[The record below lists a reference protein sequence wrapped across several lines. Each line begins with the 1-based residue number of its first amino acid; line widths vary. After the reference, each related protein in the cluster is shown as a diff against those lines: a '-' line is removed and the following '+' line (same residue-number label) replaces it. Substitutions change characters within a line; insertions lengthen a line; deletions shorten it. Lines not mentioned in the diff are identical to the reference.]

1 MKIISYKKTK
11 SNLYEITLDNKDKIK
26 LYDEIIL
33 KYNLLLIKDIDLS
46 LLNKMI
52 NENKYYELYN
62 KVLKYLSTKMR
73 SEKEIYNKFKEYD
86 SKDIA
91 KVITKLKEQGYLND
105 SEYIK
110 AYINDSINL
119 KMVGYLKIK
128 SDLLKLGFK
137 EEEIVSYLNQIDQD
151 IWNNKI
157 AKLVDNMI
165 KHNHKYSLNLLK
177 QKILTN
183 LISKGFFKEDILE
196 YLDSLEIPIDE
207 SIYNKEYNKLKKK
220 LSSKY
225 SDEQLEYEIKKRL
238 KAKGF

>member
-73 SEKEIYNKFKEYD
+73 SEKEIYNKYKEYD

-128 SDLLKLGFK
+128 NDLLKLGFK

-196 YLDSLEIPIDE
+196 YLDSLEISIDE
-207 SIYNKEYNKLKKK
+207 GIYNKEYNKLKNK

>member
-73 SEKEIYNKFKEYD
+73 SEKEIYNKYKEYD

-128 SDLLKLGFK
+128 NDLLKLGFK

-165 KHNHKYSLNLLK
+165 KHNHN
-177 QKILTN
+177 N
-183 LISKGFFKEDILE
+183 
-196 YLDSLEIPIDE
+196 
-207 SIYNKEYNKLKKK
+207 
-220 LSSKY
+220 
-225 SDEQLEYEIKKRL
+225 
-238 KAKGF
+238 